1 MCDFFTEAES
11 EASFARGRVADFASP
26 ARGMRPIL
34 LKNPKE
40 ANGNIS
46 ELFRPKTLLIGCV
59 SEIFSRS
66 KNTLAISIIVSRVE
80 KF

>member
-1 MCDFFTEAES
+1 
-11 EASFARGRVADFASP
+11 
-26 ARGMRPIL
+26 MRPIL

-66 KNTLAISIIVSRVE
+66 KNTLAISMIVSRVE

>member
-1 MCDFFTEAES
+1 
-11 EASFARGRVADFASP
+11 
-26 ARGMRPIL
+26 
-34 LKNPKE
+34 
-40 ANGNIS
+40 
-46 ELFRPKTLLIGCV
+46 V